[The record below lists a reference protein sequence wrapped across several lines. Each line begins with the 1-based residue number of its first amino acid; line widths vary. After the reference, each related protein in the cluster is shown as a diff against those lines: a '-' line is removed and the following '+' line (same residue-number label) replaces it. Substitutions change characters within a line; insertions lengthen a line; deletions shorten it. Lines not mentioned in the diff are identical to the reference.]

1 MICQPFPL
9 LCLPWP
15 LLSIYSTIQRLV
27 YLHSLKRPKR
37 EIFVTELFTLSNP
50 TWDGDLGLK
59 QRIDFKQFQA
69 DFHNFV
75 LLATTESSAKIVWR
89 TLSQWQKWFSTRSAC
104 GKAGWQIFEI
114 LREFLQR
121 FIGKNVSL
129 AKNDKHAHS
138 AWLIFKI
145 LRNR

>member
-1 MICQPFPL
+1 
-9 LCLPWP
+9 
-15 LLSIYSTIQRLV
+15 
-27 YLHSLKRPKR
+27 
-37 EIFVTELFTLSNP
+37 
-50 TWDGDLGLK
+50 
-59 QRIDFKQFQA
+59 
-69 DFHNFV
+69 

-145 LRNR
+145 LRNRWVIGNSYLLQAESSLKIICRSLSHQQKLFLKTSQNSRFFRNGLAFAKIISFGRVISKNDFLVAKQMNFYFYF